1 MYSTAFELVSET
13 ELLDLTSDKIV
24 TFVPDVVEGGIVA
37 LSVNL
42 IIRNCTVDVLV
53 NHVRGNNKIRL
64 FFWI

>member
-24 TFVPDVVEGGIVA
+24 TFVPDVVGGGIVA

-42 IIRNCTVDVLV
+42 IIRNCTVDIPV

>member
-24 TFVPDVVEGGIVA
+24 TFVSDVVEGGIVA

-42 IIRNCTVDVLV
+42 IIRNCTVGILV
-53 NHVRGNNKIRL
+53 NHARGNNKIRL